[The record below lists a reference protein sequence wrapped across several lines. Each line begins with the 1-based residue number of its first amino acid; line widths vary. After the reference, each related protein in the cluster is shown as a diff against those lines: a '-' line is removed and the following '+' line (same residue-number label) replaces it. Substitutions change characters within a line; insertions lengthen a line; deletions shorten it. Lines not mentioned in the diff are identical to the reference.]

1 MNSLNYISL
10 FSASG
15 IGCFGFKEQGFNCI
29 ATNEFLNKR
38 LTIQKYN
45 NKCKFDSGYIQGDIF
60 QQETKDKI
68 FNEIKKH
75 NVNDIDVLIATP
87 PCQGMS
93 DANHNKKDKDIKRN
107 SLVVESIKMVLLIK
121 PKVFVFENVKA
132 FLKTICTDIDGIN
145 KPILEAILK
154 NLEKDY
160 NINYKIINFKE
171 YGANSSRTRTLVIGT
186 RKDTNINSLN
196 LFPIQE
202 PIKTIREVISHLK
215 PLNSISEID
224 ENDIYH
230 SFRKYDE
237 KMLDW
242 IKDLKEGESA
252 YNNMLDIQKPHK
264 IIDGKIIINKNSV
277 KGKYTR
283 NYWDKVAPCIQ
294 TRNDIF
300 AAQYTI
306 HPKDNR
312 VFSIRELMLLMNIPN
327 DFNWSSMSFQD
338 LNKLS
343 INDKIVFLK
352 KNELTIRH
360 SIGESV
366 PTIIFSKIATNIKK
380 HLNHSF

>member
-1 MNSLNYISL
+1 MNYISL

-15 IGCFGFKEQGFNCI
+15 IGCYGFKEQGYNCI
-29 ATNEFLNKR
+29 ATNEFLSKR
-38 LTIQKYN
+38 LGIQKHN

-107 SLVVESIKMVLLIK
+107 SLVVESIKMILLIK

-132 FLKTICTDIDGIN
+132 FLKTNCTDLDGLD
-145 KPILEAILK
+145 KPILDAIML
-154 NLEKDY
+154 NLSSIY
-160 NINYKIINFKE
+160 NIEYKILNFKD

-186 RKDTNINSLN
+186 RKDININPFD
-196 LFPIQE
+196 LFPNE
-202 PIKTIREVISHLK
+202 EKPKTIKEVIGNLK
-215 PLNSISEID
+215 PLTIMGEISED
-224 ENDIYH
+224 DIYH
-230 SFRKYDE
+230 SFRKYDI

-242 IKDLKEGESA
+242 IKDIKEGESA
-252 YNNMLDIQKPHK
+252 FNNVLDINKPHK
-264 IIDGKIIINKNSV
+264 IIDNKIVLNKNSV

-283 NYWDKVAPCIQ
+283 NIWDKVSPCIQ

-300 AAQYTI
+300 SAQYTI
-306 HPKDNR
+306 HPEENR
-312 VFSIRELMLLMNIPN
+312 VFSIRELMLLMNIPY
-327 DFNWSSMSFQD
+327 SFKWTNLSFEE

-343 INDKIVFLK
+343 LKDKIDFLK
-352 KNELTIRH
+352 KNELNIRH

-366 PTIIFSKIATNIKK
+366 PTIIFSKIALNIKNRV
-380 HLNHSF
+380 NHK

>member
-1 MNSLNYISL
+1 
-10 FSASG
+10 
-15 IGCFGFKEQGFNCI
+15 
-29 ATNEFLNKR
+29 
-38 LTIQKYN
+38 
-45 NKCKFDSGYIQGDIF
+45 
-60 QQETKDKI
+60 
-68 FNEIKKH
+68 
-75 NVNDIDVLIATP
+75 
-87 PCQGMS
+87 
-93 DANHNKKDKDIKRN
+93 
-107 SLVVESIKMVLLIK
+107 
-121 PKVFVFENVKA
+121 
-132 FLKTICTDIDGIN
+132 
-145 KPILEAILK
+145 
-154 NLEKDY
+154 
-160 NINYKIINFKE
+160 
-171 YGANSSRTRTLVIGT
+171 
-186 RKDTNINSLN
+186 
-196 LFPIQE
+196 
-202 PIKTIREVISHLK
+202 
-215 PLNSISEID
+215 
-224 ENDIYH
+224 
-230 SFRKYDE
+230 
-237 KMLDW
+237 MLDW

-300 AAQYTI
+300 AAQHTI

-327 DFNWSSMSFQD
+327 DFNWSSISFQD

-380 HLNHSF
+380 QLDHSF

>member
-1 MNSLNYISL
+1 MNYISL

-15 IGCFGFKEQGFNCI
+15 IGCYGFKEQGYNCI
-29 ATNEFLNKR
+29 ATNEFLSKR
-38 LTIQKYN
+38 LEIQKHN

-107 SLVVESIKMVLLIK
+107 SLVVESIKMILLIK

-132 FLKTICTDIDGIN
+132 FLKTNCTDLDGLD
-145 KPILEAILK
+145 KPILDAIML
-154 NLEKDY
+154 NLSSIY
-160 NINYKIINFKE
+160 NIEYKILNFKD

-186 RKDTNINSLN
+186 RKDININPFD
-196 LFPIQE
+196 LFPNE
-202 PIKTIREVISHLK
+202 EKPKTIKEVIGALK
-215 PLNSISEID
+215 PLTIMGEISED
-224 ENDIYH
+224 DIYH
-230 SFRKYDE
+230 SFRKYDI

-242 IKDLKEGESA
+242 IKDIKEGESA
-252 YNNMLDIQKPHK
+252 FNNVLDINKPHK
-264 IIDGKIIINKNSV
+264 IIDNKIIVNKNSV
-277 KGKYTR
+277 RGKYTR
-283 NYWDKVAPCIQ
+283 NFWDKVSPCIQ

-300 AAQYTI
+300 SAQYTI
-306 HPKDNR
+306 HPEQNR
-312 VFSIRELMLLMNIPN
+312 VFSIRELMLLMNIPY
-327 DFNWSSMSFQD
+327 SFKWTNLSFEE

-343 INDKIVFLK
+343 LKDKIDFLK
-352 KNELTIRH
+352 KNELNIRH

-366 PTIIFSKIATNIKK
+366 PTIIFSKIALNIKNRI
-380 HLNHSF
+380 NHK

>member
-1 MNSLNYISL
+1 MNYISL

-15 IGCFGFKEQGFNCI
+15 IGCYGFKEQGYNCI
-29 ATNEFLNKR
+29 ATNEFLSKR
-38 LTIQKYN
+38 LEIQKHN

-107 SLVVESIKMVLLIK
+107 SLVVESIKMILLIK

-132 FLKTICTDIDGIN
+132 FLKTNCTDLDGLD
-145 KPILEAILK
+145 KPILDAIML
-154 NLEKDY
+154 NLSSIY
-160 NINYKIINFKE
+160 NIEYKILNFKD

-186 RKDTNINSLN
+186 RKDININPLD
-196 LFPIQE
+196 LFPNE
-202 PIKTIREVISHLK
+202 ETPKTIKEVIGDLK
-215 PLNSISEID
+215 PLTIMGEILED
-224 ENDIYH
+224 DIYH
-230 SFRKYDE
+230 SFRKYDI

-242 IKDLKEGESA
+242 IKDIKEGESA
-252 YNNMLDIQKPHK
+252 FNNVLDINKPHK
-264 IIDGKIIINKNSV
+264 IIDNKIVLNKNSV

-283 NYWDKVAPCIQ
+283 NIWDKVSPCIQ

-300 AAQYTI
+300 SAQYTI
-306 HPKDNR
+306 HPEENR
-312 VFSIRELMLLMNIPN
+312 VFSIRELMLLMNIPY
-327 DFNWSSMSFQD
+327 SFKWTNLSFEE

-343 INDKIVFLK
+343 LKDKIDFLK
-352 KNELTIRH
+352 KNELNIRH

-366 PTIIFSKIATNIKK
+366 PTIIFSKIALNIKNRV
-380 HLNHSF
+380 NHK

>member
-107 SLVVESIKMVLLIK
+107 SLVVESIKMILLIK

-132 FLKTICTDIDGIN
+132 FLKTNCTDLDGLD
-145 KPILEAILK
+145 KPILDAIML
-154 NLEKDY
+154 NLSSIY
-160 NINYKIINFKE
+160 NIEYKILNFKD

-186 RKDTNINSLN
+186 RKDININPLD
-196 LFPIQE
+196 LFPNE
-202 PIKTIREVISHLK
+202 EKPKTIKEVIGALK
-215 PLNSISEID
+215 PLTIIGEILED
-224 ENDIYH
+224 DIYH
-230 SFRKYDE
+230 SFRKYDI
-237 KMLDW
+237 KMLNW
-242 IKDLKEGESA
+242 IKDIKEGESA
-252 YNNMLDIQKPHK
+252 FNNVLDINKPHK
-264 IIDGKIIINKNSV
+264 IIDNKIIVNKNSV
-277 KGKYTR
+277 RGKYTR
-283 NYWDKVAPCIQ
+283 NFWDKVSPCIQ

-300 AAQYTI
+300 SAQYTI
-306 HPKDNR
+306 HPEQNR
-312 VFSIRELMLLMNIPN
+312 VFSIRELMLFMNIPH
-327 DFNWSSMSFQD
+327 SFKWTNLSFEE

-343 INDKIVFLK
+343 LKDKIDFLK
-352 KNELTIRH
+352 KNELNIRH

-366 PTIIFSKIATNIKK
+366 PTIIFSKIALNIKNRI
-380 HLNHSF
+380 NHK

>member
-1 MNSLNYISL
+1 MNYISL

-15 IGCFGFKEQGFNCI
+15 IGCYGFKEQGYNCI
-29 ATNEFLNKR
+29 ATNEFLSKR
-38 LTIQKYN
+38 LEIQKYN

-107 SLVVESIKMVLLIK
+107 SLVVESIKMILLIK

-132 FLKTICTDIDGIN
+132 FLKTNCTDLDGLD
-145 KPILEAILK
+145 KPILDAIML
-154 NLEKDY
+154 NLSSIY
-160 NINYKIINFKE
+160 NIEYKILNFKD

-186 RKDTNINSLN
+186 RKDININPLD
-196 LFPIQE
+196 LFPNE
-202 PIKTIREVISHLK
+202 EKPKTIKEVIGNLK
-215 PLNSISEID
+215 PLTIMGEISED
-224 ENDIYH
+224 DIYH
-230 SFRKYDE
+230 SFRKYDI

-242 IKDLKEGESA
+242 IKDIKEGESA
-252 YNNMLDIQKPHK
+252 FNNVLDINKPHK
-264 IIDGKIIINKNSV
+264 IIDNKIVLNKNSV

-283 NYWDKVAPCIQ
+283 NIWDKVSPCIQ

-300 AAQYTI
+300 SAQYTI
-306 HPKDNR
+306 HPEENR
-312 VFSIRELMLLMNIPN
+312 VFSIRELMLLMNIPY
-327 DFNWSSMSFQD
+327 SFKWTNLSFEE

-343 INDKIVFLK
+343 LKDKIDFLK
-352 KNELTIRH
+352 KNELNIRH

-366 PTIIFSKIATNIKK
+366 PTIIFSKIALNIKNRV
-380 HLNHSF
+380 NHK

>member
-1 MNSLNYISL
+1 MNYISL

-15 IGCFGFKEQGFNCI
+15 IGCYGFKEQGYNCI
-29 ATNEFLNKR
+29 ATNEFLSKR
-38 LTIQKYN
+38 LEIQKYN

-107 SLVVESIKMVLLIK
+107 SLVVESIKMILLIK

-132 FLKTICTDIDGIN
+132 FLKTNCTDLDGLD
-145 KPILEAILK
+145 KPILDAIML
-154 NLEKDY
+154 NLSSIY
-160 NINYKIINFKE
+160 NIEYKILNFKD

-186 RKDTNINSLN
+186 RKDININPFD
-196 LFPIQE
+196 LFPNE
-202 PIKTIREVISHLK
+202 EKPKTIKEVIGNLK
-215 PLNSISEID
+215 PLTIMGEISED
-224 ENDIYH
+224 DIYH
-230 SFRKYDE
+230 SFRKYDI

-242 IKDLKEGESA
+242 IKDIKEGESA
-252 YNNMLDIQKPHK
+252 FNNVLDINKPHK
-264 IIDGKIIINKNSV
+264 IIDNKIIVNKNSV
-277 KGKYTR
+277 RGKYTR
-283 NYWDKVAPCIQ
+283 NFWDKVSPCIQ

-300 AAQYTI
+300 SAQYTI
-306 HPKDNR
+306 HPEQNR
-312 VFSIRELMLLMNIPN
+312 VFSIRELMLFMNIPH
-327 DFNWSSMSFQD
+327 SFKWTNLSFEE

-343 INDKIVFLK
+343 LKDKIDFLK
-352 KNELTIRH
+352 KNELNIRH

>member
-1 MNSLNYISL
+1 MNYISL

-15 IGCFGFKEQGFNCI
+15 IGCYGFKEQGYNCI
-29 ATNEFLNKR
+29 ATNEFLSKR
-38 LTIQKYN
+38 LEIQKHN

-107 SLVVESIKMVLLIK
+107 SLVVESIKMILLIK

-132 FLKTICTDIDGIN
+132 FLKTNCTDLDGLD
-145 KPILEAILK
+145 KPILDAIML
-154 NLEKDY
+154 NLSSIY
-160 NINYKIINFKE
+160 NIEYKIVNFKD

-186 RKDTNINSLN
+186 RKDININPFD
-196 LFPIQE
+196 LFPNE
-202 PIKTIREVISHLK
+202 EKPKTIKEVIGNLK
-215 PLNSISEID
+215 PLTIMGEISED
-224 ENDIYH
+224 DIYH
-230 SFRKYDE
+230 SFRKYDI
-237 KMLDW
+237 KMLNW
-242 IKDLKEGESA
+242 IKDIKEGESA
-252 YNNMLDIQKPHK
+252 FNNVLDINKPHK
-264 IIDGKIIINKNSV
+264 IIDNKIVLNKNSV

-283 NYWDKVAPCIQ
+283 NIWDKVSPCIQ

-300 AAQYTI
+300 SAQYTI
-306 HPKDNR
+306 HPEENR
-312 VFSIRELMLLMNIPN
+312 VFSIRELMLLMNIPY
-327 DFNWSSMSFQD
+327 SFKWTNLSFEE

-343 INDKIVFLK
+343 LKDKIDFLK
-352 KNELTIRH
+352 KNELNIRH

-366 PTIIFSKIATNIKK
+366 PTIIFSKIALNIKNRV
-380 HLNHSF
+380 NHK

>member
-1 MNSLNYISL
+1 MNYISL

-15 IGCFGFKEQGFNCI
+15 IGCYGFKEQGYNCI
-29 ATNEFLNKR
+29 ATNEFLSKR
-38 LTIQKYN
+38 LEIQKHN

-107 SLVVESIKMVLLIK
+107 SLVVESIKMILLIK

-132 FLKTICTDIDGIN
+132 FLKTNCTDLDGLD
-145 KPILEAILK
+145 KPILDAIML
-154 NLEKDY
+154 NLSSIY
-160 NINYKIINFKE
+160 NIEYKIVNFKD

-186 RKDTNINSLN
+186 RKDININPFD
-196 LFPIQE
+196 LFPNE
-202 PIKTIREVISHLK
+202 EKPKTIKEVIGHLK
-215 PLNSISEID
+215 PLTIIGEILED
-224 ENDIYH
+224 DIYH
-230 SFRKYDE
+230 SFRKYDI

-242 IKDLKEGESA
+242 IKDIKEGESA
-252 YNNMLDIQKPHK
+252 FNNVLDINKPHK
-264 IIDGKIIINKNSV
+264 IIDNKIVLNKNSV

-283 NYWDKVAPCIQ
+283 NIWDKVSPCIQ

-300 AAQYTI
+300 SAQHTI
-306 HPKDNR
+306 HPEENR
-312 VFSIRELMLLMNIPN
+312 VFSIRELMLLMNIPY
-327 DFNWSSMSFQD
+327 SFKWTNLSFEE

-343 INDKIVFLK
+343 LKDKIDFLK
-352 KNELTIRH
+352 KNELNIRH

-366 PTIIFSKIATNIKK
+366 PTIIFSKIALNIKNRV
-380 HLNHSF
+380 NHK

>member
-1 MNSLNYISL
+1 MNYISL

-15 IGCFGFKEQGFNCI
+15 IGCYGFKEQGYNCI
-29 ATNEFLNKR
+29 ATNEFLSKR
-38 LTIQKYN
+38 LEIQKHN

-107 SLVVESIKMVLLIK
+107 SLVVESIKMILLIK

-132 FLKTICTDIDGIN
+132 FLKTNCTDLDVLD
-145 KPILEAILK
+145 KPILDAIML
-154 NLEKDY
+154 NLSSIY
-160 NINYKIINFKE
+160 NIEYKIVNFKD

-186 RKDTNINSLN
+186 RKDININPFD
-196 LFPIQE
+196 LFPNE
-202 PIKTIREVISHLK
+202 EKPKTIKEVIGNLK
-215 PLNSISEID
+215 PLTIMGEISED
-224 ENDIYH
+224 DIYH
-230 SFRKYDE
+230 SFRKYDI
-237 KMLDW
+237 KMLNW
-242 IKDLKEGESA
+242 IKDIKEGESA
-252 YNNMLDIQKPHK
+252 FNNVLDINKPHK
-264 IIDGKIIINKNSV
+264 IIDNKIIVNKNSV

-283 NYWDKVAPCIQ
+283 NIWDKVSPCIQ

-300 AAQYTI
+300 SAQYTI
-306 HPKDNR
+306 HPEQNR
-312 VFSIRELMLLMNIPN
+312 VFSIRELMLFMNIPH
-327 DFNWSSMSFQD
+327 SFKWTNLSFEE

-343 INDKIVFLK
+343 LKDKIDFLK
-352 KNELTIRH
+352 KNELNIRH

-366 PTIIFSKIATNIKK
+366 PTIIFSKIALNIKNRV
-380 HLNHSF
+380 NHK

>member
-1 MNSLNYISL
+1 MNYISL

-15 IGCFGFKEQGFNCI
+15 IGCYGFKEQGYNCI
-29 ATNEFLNKR
+29 ATNEFLSKR
-38 LTIQKYN
+38 LEIQKHN

-107 SLVVESIKMVLLIK
+107 SLVVESIKMILLIK

-132 FLKTICTDIDGIN
+132 FLKTNCTDLDGLD
-145 KPILEAILK
+145 KPILDAIML
-154 NLEKDY
+154 NLSSIY
-160 NINYKIINFKE
+160 NIEYKILNFKD

-186 RKDTNINSLN
+186 RKDININPLD
-196 LFPIQE
+196 LFPNE
-202 PIKTIREVISHLK
+202 EKPKTIKEVIGNLK
-215 PLNSISEID
+215 PLTIMGEISED
-224 ENDIYH
+224 DIYH
-230 SFRKYDE
+230 SFRKYDI

-242 IKDLKEGESA
+242 IKDIKEGESA
-252 YNNMLDIQKPHK
+252 FNNVLDINKPHK
-264 IIDGKIIINKNSV
+264 IIDNKIVLNKNSV

-283 NYWDKVAPCIQ
+283 NIWDKVSPCIQ

-300 AAQYTI
+300 SAQYTI
-306 HPKDNR
+306 HPEQNR
-312 VFSIRELMLLMNIPN
+312 VFSIRELMLFMNIPH
-327 DFNWSSMSFQD
+327 SFKWTNLSFEE

-343 INDKIVFLK
+343 LKDKIDFLK
-352 KNELTIRH
+352 KNELNIRH

-366 PTIIFSKIATNIKK
+366 PTIIFSKIALNIKNRV
-380 HLNHSF
+380 NHK

>member
-1 MNSLNYISL
+1 MNYISL

-15 IGCFGFKEQGFNCI
+15 IGCYGFKEQGYNCI
-29 ATNEFLNKR
+29 ATNEFLSKR
-38 LTIQKYN
+38 LEIQKYN

-107 SLVVESIKMVLLIK
+107 SLVVESIKMILLIK

-132 FLKTICTDIDGIN
+132 FLKTNCTDLDGLD
-145 KPILEAILK
+145 KPILDAIML
-154 NLEKDY
+154 NLSSIY
-160 NINYKIINFKE
+160 NIEYKILNFKD

-186 RKDTNINSLN
+186 RKDININPFD
-196 LFPIQE
+196 LFPNE
-202 PIKTIREVISHLK
+202 EKPKTIKEVIGNLK
-215 PLNSISEID
+215 PLTIMGEILED
-224 ENDIYH
+224 DIYH
-230 SFRKYDE
+230 SFRKYDI
-237 KMLDW
+237 KMLNW
-242 IKDLKEGESA
+242 IKDIKEGESA
-252 YNNMLDIQKPHK
+252 FDNVLDINKPHK
-264 IIDGKIIINKNSV
+264 IIDNKIIVNKNSV
-277 KGKYTR
+277 RGKYTR
-283 NYWDKVAPCIQ
+283 NFWDKVSPCIQ

-300 AAQYTI
+300 SAQYTI
-306 HPKDNR
+306 HPEQNR
-312 VFSIRELMLLMNIPN
+312 VFSIRELMLLMNIPY
-327 DFNWSSMSFQD
+327 SFKWTNLSFEE

-343 INDKIVFLK
+343 LKDKIDFLK
-352 KNELTIRH
+352 KNELNIRH

>member
-300 AAQYTI
+300 AAQHTI

-380 HLNHSF
+380 QLDHSF